1 MMACAAVHLA
11 TLKDAIDVSS
21 RRSAVTLH
29 YLAVH
34 HVSTRCVL
42 VLTRVN
48 GSAWSEKQADT
59 GQAQALESTSEL
71 CHAYKDAQ
79 PADHAATLCRL
90 QAQAGRAVRALRL
103 NALLTIAM
111 HLDAL
116 VSKGRWQGEASSGAV

>member
-1 MMACAAVHLA
+1 M
-11 TLKDAIDVSS
+11 
-21 RRSAVTLH
+21 TLH
-29 YLAVH
+29 CTAVH

-48 GSAWSEKQADT
+48 GPAWSENLQADT
-59 GQAQALESTSEL
+59 GQAQAFESTSEL

-79 PADHAATLCRL
+79 AADPAATLCRL

-116 VSKGRWQGEASSGAV
+116 ISKGRWQGEASSGAV